1 MTVAQLLIPQPY
13 SPKSTGETVGRH
25 PLNFYESPSWF
36 TTELLR
42 HVRLSGVIG
51 EPCVRHGAFVSDV
64 AGGIATLL

>member
-1 MTVAQLLIPQPY
+1 MTVAQLLTSQPY

-42 HVRLSGVIG
+42 HVPLQRFPRLCNTVFSL
-51 EPCVRHGAFVSDV
+51 PLS
-64 AGGIATLL
+64 